1 LPSIRR
7 FSCGTNS
14 DLYCFHTP
22 KLISPQ
28 FPANRARRNCVS
40 PLTAVCRCPF
50 GGRAGPEEVLILPYS
65 CLAFGW
71 YYELLASVS
80 VPTLAAGERELLRM
94 LDGGGMIVHVYRDSD
109 PDNPEVVGRHWR
121 LRSFLFDSLGRRTNG
136 ELEEQHEVERFLL
149 DAASADDWVRARETG
164 QPLEER
170 WSVVE
175 LWTTA
180 AGSEKRASF
189 GRARLISP
197 RPA

>member
-1 LPSIRR
+1 MRTAPEAIAYHPSPRFADAPVRR
-7 FSCGTNS
+7 KIQ
-14 DLYCFHTP
+14 P
-22 KLISPQ
+22 
-28 FPANRARRNCVS
+28 
-40 PLTAVCRCPF
+40 
-50 GGRAGPEEVLILPYS
+50 GGGFVLPYS

-80 VPTLAAGERELLRM
+80 VPTLAAAERELLRM
-94 LDGGGMIVHVYRDSD
+94 LDGGGMIVHIYRDSD
-109 PDNPEVVGRHWR
+109 PDNPEIVGRHWR
-121 LRSFLFDSLGRRTNG
+121 LRSFLFDSLGRRANARP
-136 ELEEQHEVERFLL
+136 EEQHEVERFLL

-180 AGSEKRASF
+180 AGSENRASF